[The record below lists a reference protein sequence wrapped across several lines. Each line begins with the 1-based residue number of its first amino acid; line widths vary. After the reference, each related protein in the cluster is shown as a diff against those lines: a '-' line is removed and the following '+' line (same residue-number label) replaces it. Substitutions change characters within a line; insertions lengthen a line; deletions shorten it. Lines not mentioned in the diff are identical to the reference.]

1 MTEPDHS
8 KPLLPDHALPAVEP
22 PSAGFLV
29 QLFVIPFLIVAI
41 LVVGWLF
48 VQWLVQGSNNPHEF
62 VHRLRGNSETR
73 WQAAVNLAS
82 ALANPQNESARRDA
96 SLARELSQILLDN
109 IATGNM
115 EKQDLLLRDYLC
127 LALGHF
133 NNDAGLPALLKA
145 ATILRDPKEDEVRL
159 AAIYGLGESARSMRD
174 SDGKLPA
181 HPEVIEVLIAA
192 SKSDDPLLRGAAA
205 LSLGGWGGEAAV
217 ERLAQLLDDS
227 QPRVRYAG
235 AAALARLGDARAIDT
250 IAEMLSPDAPT
261 ADTPTAENSIE
272 KSQVAIDDSTLKLPN
287 LLGLKALAQLIEAN
301 PQADVSKLWG
311 PVEQLAK
318 AANPEVRTRALA
330 VHEAL
335 TRKSAR

>member
-29 QLFVIPFLIVAI
+29 QLFVIPFMIVAI

-62 VHRLRGNSETR
+62 VRGLRGNSETR

-145 ATILRDPKEDEVRL
+145 ATTSRDPKEDEVRL

-192 SKSDDPLLRGAAA
+192 SKNDEAFVARRGGAFAGRLGRRSGRGAVSTTLGRFATARA
-205 LSLGGWGGEAAV
+205 LCS
-217 ERLAQLLDDS
+217 S
-227 QPRVRYAG
+227 IG
-235 AAALARLGDARAIDT
+235 AARLGDARAIDT

-261 ADTPTAENSIE
+261 ADTPTAENTIE
-272 KSQVAIDDSTLKLPN
+272 KSKVCSWTIRL
-287 LLGLKALAQLIEAN
+287 
-301 PQADVSKLWG
+301 
-311 PVEQLAK
+311 
-318 AANPEVRTRALA
+318 
-330 VHEAL
+330 
-335 TRKSAR
+335 

>member
-1 MTEPDHS
+1 MTEPDRS

-41 LVVGWLF
+41 LVIGWLF

-62 VHRLRGNSETR
+62 VRRLRGNSETR

-96 SLARELSQILLDN
+96 SLAHELSQILVDD
-109 IATGNM
+109 IAAANM

-145 ATILRDPKEDEVRL
+145 ATTSRDPKEDEVRL

-174 SDGKLPA
+174 SEGKLPA

-192 SKSDDPLLRGAAA
+192 SKSDEPLLRGAAA

-227 QPRVRYAG
+227 QPRVRYA
-235 AAALARLGDARAIDT
+235 AASALARLGDVRAIDT

-261 ADTPTAENSIE
+261 ADMPTENTLE
-272 KSQVAIDDSTLKLPN
+272 VPKAAVDDSTLKLPN
-287 LLGLKALAQLIEAN
+287 LLGLKALTQFIEVN
-301 PQADVSKLWG
+301 PQADVSKLAA
-311 PVEQLAK
+311 PVERLTK
-318 AANPEVRTRALA
+318 APNPEVRTHALA

-335 TRKSAR
+335 VRKSAR

>member
-1 MTEPDHS
+1 MTEPDRS

-41 LVVGWLF
+41 LVLGWLF

-62 VHRLRGNSETR
+62 VRRLRGNSETR

-96 SLARELSQILLDN
+96 SLAHELSQILLDD
-109 IATGNM
+109 IAAANM

-145 ATILRDPKEDEVRL
+145 ATTSRDPKEDEVRL

-192 SKSDDPLLRGAAA
+192 SKSDEPLLRGAAA

-227 QPRVRYAG
+227 QPRVRYA
-235 AAALARLGDARAIDT
+235 AASALARLGDIRAIDT

-261 ADTPTAENSIE
+261 ADMPTENTLE
-272 KSQVAIDDSTLKLPN
+272 VPKAAVDDSTLKLPN
-287 LLGLKALAQLIEAN
+287 LLGLKALTQFIEVN
-301 PQADVSKLWG
+301 PQADVSKLAA
-311 PVEQLAK
+311 PVERLTK
-318 AANPEVRTRALA
+318 APNPEVRTHALA

-335 TRKSAR
+335 ARKSAR

>member
-1 MTEPDHS
+1 MTEPDRS

-41 LVVGWLF
+41 LVIGWLF

-62 VHRLRGNSETR
+62 VRRLRGNSETR

-96 SLARELSQILLDN
+96 SLAHELSQILLDD
-109 IATGNM
+109 IAAANM

-145 ATILRDPKEDEVRL
+145 ATTSRDPKEDEVRL

-174 SDGKLPA
+174 SEGKLPA

-192 SKSDDPLLRGAAA
+192 SKSDEPLLRGAAA

-227 QPRVRYAG
+227 QPRVRYA
-235 AAALARLGDARAIDT
+235 AASALARLGDVRAIDT

-261 ADTPTAENSIE
+261 ADMPTENTLE
-272 KSQVAIDDSTLKLPN
+272 VPKAAVDDSTLKLPN
-287 LLGLKALAQLIEAN
+287 LLGLKALTQFIEVN
-301 PQADVSKLWG
+301 PQADVSKLAA
-311 PVEQLAK
+311 PVERLTK
-318 AANPEVRTRALA
+318 APNPEVRTHALA

-335 TRKSAR
+335 ARKSAR